1 MGFESACTY
10 LCITMIK
17 PDTIRD
23 IIETA
28 RIEEVV
34 GDFVSLRKRGA
45 NLVGLCPFHNEKTP
59 SFNVSPARGIYK
71 CFGCGKAGSA
81 VNFVMEHEH
90 YSYPDALRYLAR
102 KYNIRIEEQ
111 EQTAEEL
118 QALNEQESLYVVNAF
133 AQKFFSELMFRTEE
147 GRALGLKYFNERGFR
162 EDTVKKFELGYSP
175 EKSDHFTRHA
185 LDNGYNLDYLLKT
198 GLTIRSEDGRLY
210 DRFRSR
216 VIFPIHNLTGR
227 VIGFGGR
234 VRTSSENKPKYIN
247 SPESDIYSKSKVLYG
262 IFFAKNAIIRQDNC
276 YLVEGYTDVISL
288 HQAGIENVVSSSG
301 TSLTTEQIKL
311 IRRFTRNI
319 TILYDGDPAGIKASF
334 RGIDMILEEGMN
346 VKIVLFPDN
355 EDPDSFVRKHRT
367 SEVEELFRSGA
378 NDFIVFK
385 TNLLLKE
392 AAGDPIKRAS
402 LIKEIVQSVALIPDA
417 IFRTVYVKEC
427 ASVMNMPEQ
436 TLMNELNKIL
446 RMNFNKK
453 METFH
458 PEAFTDELV
467 YPAEKQTTLDP
478 NVCEYQ
484 EKDIIRI
491 MLLYG
496 EQSIPANGSDSMEV
510 ISVAEF
516 IVHDLSIDD
525 LTFQNPYYQFIYD
538 DFRREMEGGR
548 IPTEKDFMN
557 HADPS
562 VAQLAI
568 DLVSTPYELSDGW
581 SKNLILVKLEK
592 EILKESVLG
601 AVLAFKAKKVD
612 QMISRNQQALK
623 VTADEEEIMKL
634 LHEQMRL
641 KALSREI
648 NGRLGRIV
656 TK

>member
-1 MGFESACTY
+1 
-10 LCITMIK
+10 MIR
-17 PDTIRD
+17 PDIIRD

-34 GDFVSLRKRGA
+34 SDFVTLRKRGA

-71 CFGCGKAGSA
+71 CFGCGKAGNA

-90 YSYPDALRYLAR
+90 YSYPDALRYLAK

-118 QALNEQESLYVVNAF
+118 QALNEQESLYVVNTF
-133 AQKFFSELMFRTEE
+133 AQKFFTELMFQTEE
-147 GRALGLKYFNERGFR
+147 GRALGLKYFTERGFR

-175 EKSDHFTRHA
+175 EKADHFTRYA

-234 VRTSSENKPKYIN
+234 VRTSAENKPKYIN
-247 SPESDIYSKSKVLYG
+247 SPESDIYNKSKVLYG
-262 IFFAKNAIIRQDNC
+262 IFFAKNAIIRQDTC

-301 TSLTTEQIKL
+301 TSLTTDQIKL
-311 IRRFTRNI
+311 IKRFTRNI

-346 VKIVLFPDN
+346 VKIVLFPEN
-355 EDPDSFVRKHRT
+355 EDPDSYVRKHRT
-367 SEVEELFRSGA
+367 SEVEELLRSGA

-385 TNLLLKE
+385 TNLLLRE

-402 LIKEIVQSVALIPDA
+402 LIKEIVQSIALIPDA

-436 TLMNELNKIL
+436 ALMNELNKIL
-446 RMNFNKK
+446 RQNFNKK
-453 METFH
+453 METFR
-458 PEAFTDELV
+458 PGTYPDELV
-467 YPAEKQTTLDP
+467 YPAEKQITEDT
-478 NVCEYQ
+478 NICEYQ

-496 EQSIPANGSDSMEV
+496 EQTIPANGNDSMDL
-510 ISVAEF
+510 ISVAGF

-538 DFRREMEGGR
+538 DFRNEMENGR
-548 IPTEKDFMN
+548 IPSEKDFVN

-562 VAQLAI
+562 LAQLAI

-581 SKNLILVKLEK
+581 SKNLIQVKLEK
-592 EILKESVLG
+592 EILKEAVLG

-612 QMISRNQQALK
+612 QMITRTQQALK
-623 VTADEEEIMKL
+623 VAADEEEILRL
-634 LHEQMRL
+634 LHEQIRL

>member
-1 MGFESACTY
+1 
-10 LCITMIK
+10 MIK

-23 IIETA
+23 IIEAA

-71 CFGCGKAGSA
+71 CFGCGKAGNA
-81 VNFVMEHEH
+81 VNFIMEHEH
-90 YSYPDALRYLAR
+90 YSYPDALRYLAK
-102 KYNIRIEEQ
+102 KYNIRIEEK

-118 QALNEQESLYVVNAF
+118 QALNEQESLYHVNTF
-133 AQKFFSELMFRTEE
+133 AQKFFSDSMFQTEE
-147 GRALGLKYFNERGFR
+147 GRALGLTYFSERGFR

-175 EKSDHFTRHA
+175 DKWDHLTQHA
-185 LDNGYNLDYLLKT
+185 LDSGYKLDYLLKT

-234 VRTSSENKPKYIN
+234 IRTAAENKPKYIN
-247 SPESDIYSKSKVLYG
+247 SPESDIYNKSKALYG

-288 HQAGIENVVSSSG
+288 HQAGIGNVVASSG
-301 TSLTTEQIKL
+301 TSLTTDQIKL
-311 IRRFTRNI
+311 IKRFTRNI

-346 VKIVLFPDN
+346 VKIVLFPEN
-355 EDPDSFVRKHRT
+355 EDPDSYVRKHRT
-367 SEVEELFRSGA
+367 AEVEEFIRSGA

-385 TNLLLKE
+385 TSLLLNE

-402 LIKEIVQSVALIPDA
+402 LIKEIVQSISLIPDA

-427 ASVMNMPEQ
+427 ATVMNMPEQ

-446 RMNFNKK
+446 RMNFAKK
-453 METFH
+453 TETFH
-458 PEAFTDELV
+458 PGAYPEEII
-467 YPAEKQTTLDP
+467 YPAEKQIQVDP
-478 NVCEYQ
+478 NQSEYQ
-484 EKDIIRI
+484 EKDIIR
-491 MLLYG
+491 MLLMYG
-496 EQSIPANGSDSMEV
+496 EQVIPANGDDSKEMTT
-510 ISVAEF
+510 VAGF
-516 IVHDLSIDD
+516 IVHDITLDD
-525 LTFQNPYYQFIYD
+525 LTFQNPYYQFIFD
-538 DFRREMEGGR
+538 DFRKELEKNR
-548 IPTEKDFMN
+548 IPSEKDFVN

-562 VAQLAI
+562 IAQIAI
-568 DLVSTPYELSDGW
+568 SLISTPYELSEGW
-581 SKNLILVKLEK
+581 SKNLILVKLET
-592 EILKESVLG
+592 EILKEAVLS

-612 QMISRNQQALK
+612 QMITRIQQDLK
-623 VTADEEEIMKL
+623 VVSDEEEIMAL
-634 LHEQMRL
+634 LREQLRL
-641 KALSREI
+641 KNISRKI
-648 NGRLGRIV
+648 NARLGRII
-656 TK
+656 TR

>member
-1 MGFESACTY
+1 
-10 LCITMIK
+10 MIK

-23 IIETA
+23 IVETA

-71 CFGCGKAGSA
+71 CFGCGKAGNA

-90 YSYPDALRYLAR
+90 YSYPDALRYLAK

-118 QALNEQESLYVVNAF
+118 QALNEQESLYHVNTF
-133 AQKFFSELMFRTEE
+133 AQKFFSDSMFQTEE
-147 GRALGLKYFNERGFR
+147 GKALGLQYFSERGFR
-162 EDTVKKFELGYSP
+162 EETLRKFELGYSP
-175 EKSDHFTRHA
+175 EKWDNFTRYA
-185 LDNGYNLDYLLKT
+185 LDNGYNLDYLLRT
-198 GLTIRSEDGRLY
+198 GLTIRSEDGKLY

-234 VRTSSENKPKYIN
+234 IKTSTENRPKYIN
-247 SPESDIYSKSKVLYG
+247 SPESDIYNKSKALYG
-262 IFFAKNAIIRQDNC
+262 IFFAKTAIIRQDNC

-301 TSLTTEQIKL
+301 TSLTTDQIKL
-311 IRRFTRNI
+311 IKRFTRNI

-346 VKIVLFPDN
+346 VKIVLFPEN
-355 EDPDSFVRKHRT
+355 EDPDSFVRKNRT
-367 SEVEELFRSGA
+367 SEVEEFIQTGA

-402 LIKEIVQSVALIPDA
+402 LIKEIVQSISLIPDA

-427 ASVMNMPEQ
+427 AAVMNMPEQ

-446 RMNFNKK
+446 RQNFGKK

-458 PEAFTDELV
+458 PGAFPEEII
-467 YPAEKQTTLDP
+467 YQAEKQVVDDTSLS
-478 NVCEYQ
+478 EYQ

-491 MLLYG
+491 LLMYG
-496 EQSIPANGSDSMEV
+496 QQVIPANGDDSKEMTT
-510 ISVAEF
+510 VAGF
-516 IVHDLSIDD
+516 IVHDITIDD
-525 LTFQNPYYQFIYD
+525 LTFENPVYQFIFD
-538 DFRREMEGGR
+538 DFRKELETGT
-548 IPTEKDFMN
+548 ILTEKEYVN
-557 HADPS
+557 HPDPS
-562 VAQLAI
+562 VAQVAI
-568 DLVSTPYELSDGW
+568 SLISTPYELSEGW
-581 SKNLILVKLEK
+581 SRNLILVKLEK
-592 EILKESVLG
+592 EILKEAVLS

-612 QMISRNQQALK
+612 QMIARNQHRLK
-623 VTADEEEIMKL
+623 VASDEEEIMEL
-634 LHEQMRL
+634 LQEQLRL
-641 KALSREI
+641 KNASREI
-648 NGRLGRIV
+648 NAKLGRIV
-656 TK
+656 TR

>member
-1 MGFESACTY
+1 
-10 LCITMIK
+10 MIR
-17 PDTIRD
+17 PDIIRD
-23 IIETA
+23 IIEAA

-34 GDFVSLRKRGA
+34 ADFVTLRKRGS

-71 CFGCGKAGSA
+71 CFGCGKAGNA

-90 YSYPDALRYLAR
+90 YSYPDALRYLAK
-102 KYNIRIEEQ
+102 KYNIRIEEH

-118 QALNEQESLYVVNAF
+118 QALNEQESLYHVNTF
-133 AQKFFSELMFRTEE
+133 ARKFFSDSMFQSEE
-147 GRALGLKYFNERGFR
+147 GRALGLKYFSERGFR

-175 EKSDHFTRHA
+175 DKWDHFTQNA
-185 LDNGYNLDYLLKT
+185 LDNGYKLDYLLKT

-234 VRTSSENKPKYIN
+234 IRTTAENKPKYIN
-247 SPESDIYSKSKVLYG
+247 SPESDIYNKSKALYG

-288 HQAGIENVVSSSG
+288 HQAGIENVVASSG
-301 TSLTTEQIKL
+301 TSLTTDQIKL
-311 IRRFTRNI
+311 IKRFTRNI

-346 VKIVLFPDN
+346 VKIVLFPEN
-355 EDPDSFVRKHRT
+355 EDPDSFVRKNRT
-367 SEVEELFRSGA
+367 SEVENFIRSGA
-378 NDFIVFK
+378 SDFIVFK

-392 AAGDPIKRAS
+392 AANDPIKRAS
-402 LIKEIVQSVALIPDA
+402 LIKEIVQSIALIPDA

-446 RMNFNKK
+446 RMNFSKK
-453 METFH
+453 MDTLH
-458 PEAFTDELV
+458 PGVFPEEIV
-467 YPAEKQTTLDP
+467 YPAEKQISADP
-478 NVCEYQ
+478 NISEYQ

-491 MLLYG
+491 LLLYG
-496 EQSIPANGSDSMEV
+496 EEVIPANGDDSTEMTQ
-510 ISVAEF
+510 VARF
-516 IVHDLSIDD
+516 IVHDLSLDE
-525 LTFQNPYYQFIYD
+525 LTFQNSYYQFIFD
-538 DFRREMEGGR
+538 DFRKEQEKNR
-548 IPTEKDFMN
+548 IPSEKDFVN
-557 HADPS
+557 HPDTS
-562 VAQLAI
+562 VAQVAI
-568 DLVSTPYELSDGW
+568 SLVSTPYELSEGW
-581 SKNLILVKLEK
+581 SKNLIRVKMEK
-592 EILKESVLG
+592 EILKEAVLS

-612 QMISRNQQALK
+612 QMITRIQKDLK
-623 VTADEEEIMKL
+623 VASDEEEILAL
-634 LHEQMRL
+634 LQEQLRL
-641 KALSREI
+641 KNISREI
-648 NGRLGRIV
+648 NARLGRIV